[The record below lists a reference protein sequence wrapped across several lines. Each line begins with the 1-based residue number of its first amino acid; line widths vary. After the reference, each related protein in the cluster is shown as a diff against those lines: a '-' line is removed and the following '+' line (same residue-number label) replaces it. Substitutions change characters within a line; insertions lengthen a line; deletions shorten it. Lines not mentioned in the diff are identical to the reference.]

1 MRKNNVLQYSLNDST
16 IAHVARLLQVAMLTG
31 TDVID
36 HMRTI
41 RLTSDESNS
50 LVLEEEY
57 KSIFD
62 GSLDQMLKNANQK
75 LSESENE

>member
-16 IAHVARLLQVAMLTG
+16 IAHIARLLQVAMLTG
-31 TDVID
+31 TDIID

-41 RLTSDESNS
+41 RLESDASNS
-50 LVLEEEY
+50 LVLEGEY

-62 GSLDQMLKNANQK
+62 GSLDQMLQNANQK
-75 LSESENE
+75 LSESEDE

>member
-31 TDVID
+31 TDIID

-41 RLTSDESNS
+41 RLESDESNK
-50 LVLEEEY
+50 LVLESEY

-62 GSLDQMLKNANQK
+62 GSLDQMLQNANQK
-75 LSESENE
+75 LSESEDE